1 MRGWI
6 WSAVGDSP
14 RNCNRVSKLATTTLI
29 VVVAAVVAVM
39 GGLAF
44 AQKAKAPAQTPIEVP
59 HATAT
64 APLHPVTIQRPAG
77 PPRVH
82 TGATNYHGQAVTV
95 ACGTCHATSPPNAR
109 TRSSAELDQFH
120 QGLKYAHGELTCLS
134 CHNATNYDTLRLA
147 DGRGLEFT
155 DVMTLC
161 GQCHGPQLRDYRH
174 GAHGGM
180 TGYWD
185 LSRGPR
191 TRNNCV
197 NCHDPHSPKY
207 PLARPVFPPRDRIS
221 VPVKTPAVKH

>member
-1 MRGWI
+1 MRGWNR
-6 WSAVGDSP
+6 AVGGGSV
-14 RNCNRVSKLATTTLI
+14 RHRNRVSKLSTTTWT
-29 VVVAAVVAVM
+29 VAVAAVVAVA
-39 GGLAF
+39 GGMAF
-44 AQKAKAPAQTPIEVP
+44 AQKSKAPAQAAGEIPRV
-59 HATAT
+59 ASA

-77 PPRVH
+77 PPRVN
-82 TGATNYHGQAVTV
+82 TGTTNFHGQAVTV
-95 ACGTCHATSPPNAR
+95 ACGTCHATTQPNAR
-109 TRSSAELDQFH
+109 THTSAELDQFH
-120 QGLKYAHGELTCLS
+120 QGLKYAHGELNCLS

-147 DGRGLEFT
+147 DGRSVEFA

-161 GQCHGPQLRDYRH
+161 GQCHGSQLRDYQH

-221 VPVKTPAVKH
+221 VPVKAAAANH

>member
-1 MRGWI
+1 M
-6 WSAVGDSP
+6 A
-14 RNCNRVSKLATTTLI
+14 
-29 VVVAAVVAVM
+29 VAAVVTVL

-44 AQKAKAPAQTPIEVP
+44 AQKAKPSASTAGEVP
-59 HATAT
+59 RVDSAAS
-64 APLHPVTIQRPAG
+64 LHPVTIQRPAG
-77 PPRVH
+77 PPRVN
-82 TGATNYHGQAVTV
+82 TGTTNFHGQAVTV
-95 ACGTCHATSPPNAR
+95 ACGTCHTTTQPNAR
-109 TRSSAELDQFH
+109 THSAAALVQFH

-134 CHNATNYDTLRLA
+134 CHNPSNYDTLRLA
-147 DGRGLEFT
+147 DGRSVEFT
-155 DVMTLC
+155 DVMALC
-161 GQCHGPQLRDYRH
+161 GQCHGSQLRDYQH

-221 VPVKTPAVKH
+221 VPGKPPAANH

>member
-1 MRGWI
+1 
-6 WSAVGDSP
+6 
-14 RNCNRVSKLATTTLI
+14 VSRISTTTWAL
-29 VVVAAVVAVM
+29 VAATGAAVVA
-39 GGLAF
+39 GAAF
-44 AQKAKAPAQTPIEVP
+44 VQKAKPLASISSAASLAAS
-59 HATAT
+59 AT
-64 APLHPVTIQRPAG
+64 PLHPVTIQRPAG
-77 PPRVH
+77 PPRVN
-82 TGATNYHGQAVTV
+82 TSTTNFHGQAVTV
-95 ACGTCHATSPPNAR
+95 ACGTCHTTTQPNAR
-109 TRSSAELDQFH
+109 TRTSAALVQFH

-134 CHNATNYDTLRLA
+134 CHNPSDYDTLRLA
-147 DGRGLEFT
+147 DGRSVDFT

-161 GQCHGPQLRDYRH
+161 GQCHGPQLRDYQH

-221 VPVKTPAVKH
+221 VPVKASAANH

>member
-1 MRGWI
+1 MRGWKR
-6 WSAVGDSP
+6 AVGGGSA
-14 RNCNRVSKLATTTLI
+14 RYRNRVSKLSTTTWT
-29 VVVAAVVAVM
+29 VAVAAVVAVA
-39 GGLAF
+39 GGMAF
-44 AQKAKAPAQTPIEVP
+44 AQKTK
-59 HATAT
+59 ATAQAAGEIRRVAS
-64 APLHPVTIQRPAG
+64 APLHPVTIQQPAG
-77 PPRVH
+77 PPRVN
-82 TGATNYHGQAVTV
+82 TGTTNFHGQVVTV
-95 ACGTCHATSPPNAR
+95 ACGTCHATTQPNAR
-109 TRSSAELDQFH
+109 THTSVELDQFH

-134 CHNATNYDTLRLA
+134 CHNSTNYDTLRLA
-147 DGRGLEFT
+147 DGRSVEFT

-161 GQCHGPQLRDYRH
+161 GQCHGSQLRDYQH

-221 VPVKTPAVKH
+221 VPVKAPAANH

>member
-1 MRGWI
+1 M
-6 WSAVGDSP
+6 
-14 RNCNRVSKLATTTLI
+14 RVSKFSTASLFMA
-29 VVVAAVVAVM
+29 VAAVVAVV

-44 AQKAKAPAQTPIEVP
+44 APKARPSASAVGEVGRV
-59 HATAT
+59 ASA
-64 APLHPVTIQRPAG
+64 APLHPVVIRRPAG
-77 PPRVH
+77 PPRVP
-82 TGATNYHGQAVTV
+82 TGATNYHGQPVTV
-95 ACGTCHATSPPNAR
+95 ACGTCHATTPPNVL
-109 TRSSAELDQFH
+109 TRSSADLDQFH

-134 CHNATNYDTLRLA
+134 CHNPADYDALRLA
-147 DGRGLEFT
+147 DGRSLEFT

-161 GQCHGPQLRDYRH
+161 GQCHGTQLRDYRH

-197 NCHDPHSPKY
+197 NCHDPHAPKY

-221 VPVKTPAVKH
+221 VPVKAASANH